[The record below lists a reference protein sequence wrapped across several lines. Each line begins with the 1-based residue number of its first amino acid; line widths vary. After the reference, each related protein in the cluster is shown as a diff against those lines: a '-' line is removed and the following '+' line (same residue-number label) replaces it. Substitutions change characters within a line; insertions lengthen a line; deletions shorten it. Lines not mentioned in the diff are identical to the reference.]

1 MFAPITEDEFL
12 AAVRGFRSSAFH
24 FEDQP
29 AYLIDIERA
38 DLERFLAGD
47 PVLPPDS
54 DLWRP
59 WLERVGRLK
68 AEGKRITRVRILE
81 EPPTDYQRW
90 LLWAT
95 PWNEAAGEE
104 IRYMPRSRAEHIGLP
119 LGHDWWLLDD
129 ERVLLTYFTP
139 SGEIRQKILS
149 DKPGDVARYRIWRDL
164 AVTHAERADRVI
176 AA

>member
-1 MFAPITEDEFL
+1 VFRQITEEEFL
-12 AAVRGFRSSAFH
+12 EVVRGFRSSAFH
-24 FEDQP
+24 FEEQRTY
-29 AYLIDIERA
+29 AIASERE
-38 DLERFLAGD
+38 DFERFIAGN
-47 PVLPPDS
+47 PLPPPNS
-54 DLWRP
+54 ALWQP

-68 AEGKRITRVRILE
+68 AEGKSIGRVRILE

-95 PWNEAAGEE
+95 PWAAAAGED

-129 ERVLLTYFTP
+129 ERVLLTYFTFAG
-139 SGEIRQKILS
+139 SIREKILT

-164 AVTHAERADRVI
+164 AIAHSEHAEQV
-176 AA
+176 AAA